1 MKKIQAYSVFTF
13 VFCIVLLCFIGC
25 KSQEEEKVPITTTSE
40 SAKENFIKARDLVD
54 KLRTQESL
62 EYVQN
67 AVDADP
73 NFAMAYLLRAPFR
86 NTSHESL
93 NDLKKAV
100 SLKDNVSEGE
110 RLMILAFEAEVN
122 GNTSKELEHLQK
134 LVSLYPNDERA
145 LSLLGTY
152 YYSQQDYQKAID
164 QLNKAIK
171 IAPNFSAPYN
181 MVGYANMSLKNYDE
195 AEKAFKKYIEL
206 IPDEPNPYDSYAE
219 FLLRRGNYDASI
231 ENYQKALNINPDFI
245 SSEMGIVSNNIY
257 KGNYAD
263 ARKDLQRMFDAAKT
277 DNDKSNIIYYTAITY
292 IEEGKMNSAIKEFE
306 KDYLLGEKNRDA
318 YWMGNALDRKGD
330 VLFESGK
337 YNDALDN
344 YIKSINKFNE
354 STLTSEMKENIK
366 RGHLMNE
373 SRIALMQKDF
383 ETAVAKS
390 DEFTKGVEALNNAN
404 QIKQANSLKGMIALE
419 QEKVDDCIAALNG
432 ASIQDPYV
440 LLMLGKAH
448 HLKGNT
454 DKAKEYYSSVI
465 NFNQLPTLNSTFARV
480 MAKKMLKT
488 I

>member
-1 MKKIQAYSVFTF
+1 MKKIQVYSVFAFLFCF
-13 VFCIVLLCFIGC
+13 VLMCFIGC
-25 KSQEEEKVPITTTSE
+25 KSQQDEKVPITTTSE
-40 SAKENFIKARDLVD
+40 SAKQDFIKARDLVD

-62 EYVQN
+62 EYVQD
-67 AVDADP
+67 AIDADP

-86 NTSHESL
+86 STSQESL
-93 NDLKKAV
+93 NDLKKAI
-100 SLKDNVSEGE
+100 SLKDKVSEGE
-110 RLMILAFEAEVN
+110 RLMILGFEAEVN
-122 GNTSKELEHLQK
+122 GNSAKELEHLQK
-134 LVSLYPNDERA
+134 LVSLYPNDERV
-145 LSLLGTY
+145 LSSLGTY
-152 YYSQQDYQKAID
+152 YYSQQNYQKAID
-164 QLNKAIK
+164 ALNKAIK
-171 IAPNFSAPYN
+171 IAPNYSAPYN
-181 MVGYANMSLKNYDE
+181 MLGYANMSLNNNDE

-231 ENYQKALNINPDFI
+231 ENYQKALSINPDFI

-263 ARKDLQRMFDAAKT
+263 ARKDLQKMYDAAKT

-292 IEEGKMNSAIKEFE
+292 IEEGNINSAIKELD
-306 KDYLLGEKNRDA
+306 KDYLLGERNRDA
-318 YWMGNALDRKGD
+318 YWMGNALNRKGD

-337 YNDALDN
+337 YKDALDN
-344 YIKSINKFNE
+344 YIKSVNKFNE

-366 RGHLMNE
+366 RRHLLNE

-390 DEFTKGVEALNNAN
+390 NEFMKGVMALNNAN

-419 QEKVDDCIAALNG
+419 QKKIDVCIESLNG
-432 ASIQDPYV
+432 ASTQDPNV
-440 LLMLGKAH
+440 LFMLGRAH

-454 DKAKEYYSSVI
+454 EKAKEYYSSVV
-465 NFNQLPTLNSTFARV
+465 NFNQLPTLNSAFARV
-480 MAKKMLKT
+480 KAKKMLKT